1 LLTRRHPVLF
11 IAVALAAAAMFTS
24 SAFALEP
31 AGKVDLSKVTAKKE
45 VKDAI
50 LEPGA
55 RVASTGRVVARTA
68 LADSQG
74 QPITID
80 STVGSFDLSQVAAV
94 LNSTFHRA
102 EITKVQFHVI
112 TLSGMATTCGDAQA
126 IACSRP
132 MSGGY
137 GELWFAADDTD
148 WIHSLVHEYGH
159 HIDNQFANIGQLH
172 SYGVGTSCTIDSDGT
187 RNWFFERLGG
197 SNTTDADRFSC
208 LSGDWEHLVPELFA
222 EDFVVLNGINGWQL
236 SSARPP
242 TNSQLQAMRFDF
254 DNLIYTANRK
264 YTKKIKRKRA
274 RWTRFKTPNWSVVKV
289 KVTTGRGHDFNVAI
303 FEKTS
308 SRAYDIAASK
318 GRKETL
324 TTIVPP
330 GTWDIGVYAAKKTGV
345 AKVSIKIL

>member
-1 LLTRRHPVLF
+1 MLTYRRLILA
-11 IAVALAAAAMFTS
+11 IAVAVSAAAMFAS
-24 SAFALEP
+24 SALALEP
-31 AGKVDLSKVTAKKE
+31 AGKVDLTKVEAQKE

-50 LEPGA
+50 LDPGA
-55 RVASTGRVVARTA
+55 RVASAGKVVARAA

-80 STVGSFDLSQVAAV
+80 STVGSFDLNQVAAV
-94 LNSTFHRA
+94 LNSTFHRS
-102 EITKVQFHVI
+102 EITKVKFHVI

-126 IACSRP
+126 IACYRP
-132 MSGGY
+132 MSSGY

-172 SYGVGTSCTIDSDGT
+172 AYGVGAACTVDSDGT

-208 LSGDWEHLVPELFA
+208 LSGDWEHLIPELFA

-236 SSARPP
+236 SSALPP
-242 TNSQLQAMRFDF
+242 TNSQLQAMRSDF
-254 DNLIYTANRK
+254 DNKIYTANRK

-289 KVTTGRGHDFNVAI
+289 KVTASRGHDFNIAI

-308 SRAYDIAASK
+308 SRAYDVAASK
-318 GRKETL
+318 GRNETL
-324 TTIVPP
+324 VTVVPP
-330 GTWDIGVYAAKKTGV
+330 GTWDIGVYAKKTGV